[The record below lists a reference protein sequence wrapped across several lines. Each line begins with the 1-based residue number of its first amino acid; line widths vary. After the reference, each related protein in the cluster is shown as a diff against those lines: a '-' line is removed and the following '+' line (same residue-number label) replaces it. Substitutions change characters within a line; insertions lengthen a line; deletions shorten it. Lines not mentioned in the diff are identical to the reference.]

1 MSFLLHLNILDA
13 FIGSNNGKHIFTFC
27 TLKKRLRMP
36 LITGQLL
43 ILLYCSTWISLYM
56 NWTLVLSKTSLC
68 SCLVVTCPAWILLS
82 FMYCTLVF
90 IKITLW
96 SCLVVA
102 FPAWVFLS
110 FMNWTLVLSKTSLC
124 SGLVVTFPAWTPPSF
139 MYWMLVLSKTSIC
152 SCLVLAFTA
161 WILLFF
167 MNCLLVNPNPIN
179 LLKCILRFVLN
190 FNTASSLNRKL
201 MSIITVVIT
210 PARVASGASSV
221 KSSTN

>member
-68 SCLVVTCPAWILLS
+68 SWLVVTFPAWIFLS
-82 FMYCTLVF
+82 FMYSMLVF
-90 IKITLW
+90 IMITLW

-110 FMNWTLVLSKTSLC
+110 FMNWTLVLSKTSFSSC
-124 SGLVVTFPAWTPPSF
+124 LVVTFLAWTLLFF
-139 MYWMLVLSKTSIC
+139 MYCTLVLSKTSMC
-152 SCLVLAFTA
+152 SCLVLAFPVC
-161 WILLFF
+161 ILLSF
-167 MNCLLVNPNPIN
+167 MNCLLVYPNPIN
-179 LLKCILRFVLN
+179 LLKCIIRFVLN
-190 FNTASSLNRKL
+190 FNTASSLQQE
-201 MSIITVVIT
+201 
-210 PARVASGASSV
+210 SS
-221 KSSTN
+221 SHLQE

>member
-1 MSFLLHLNILDA
+1 MSFLLHVNILDA

-68 SCLVVTCPAWILLS
+68 SCLVFTCPAWILLS
-82 FMYCTLVF
+82 FMYCTLV
-90 IKITLW
+90 
-96 SCLVVA
+96 
-102 FPAWVFLS
+102 
-110 FMNWTLVLSKTSLC
+110 
-124 SGLVVTFPAWTPPSF
+124 
-139 MYWMLVLSKTSIC
+139 LSKTSIC
-152 SCLVLAFTA
+152 SCLVLAFPA
-161 WILLFF
+161 WILLSF

-190 FNTASSLNRKL
+190 FNTASSLQQE
-201 MSIITVVIT
+201 
-210 PARVASGASSV
+210 SS
-221 KSSTN
+221 SHLQE